1 MGEEEEE
8 EEEEEVEEKA
18 RCGSNSQSHVSLT
31 SSTFLWKKSRFPRD
45 ATLHNNHIMSFF
57 QTIILLEFHKKK

>member
-1 MGEEEEE
+1 MWMEEEE

-31 SSTFLWKKSRFPRD
+31 SSVITAGCLAEPSLPLMK
-45 ATLHNNHIMSFF
+45 NCNI
-57 QTIILLEFHKKK
+57 